1 MIDNCVKLNKFLF
14 FYVSRL
20 LIFSFFSFFSI
31 TVASAKT
38 APNSFA
44 DLAAKLSPSVVNI
57 STTTIIEQSSKEM
70 PSFPPGSPF
79 EDFFKQFEKPGQNKK
94 RKAQALGS
102 GFIIDKAGYVITNNH
117 VIDNAEKIMVTLYD
131 DTSFEASV
139 VGKDPKTDLALLK
152 IIPKKVV
159 LTEVNFGNSDKL
171 RVGDWVMAI
180 GNPFGFGGSVT
191 AGIVSARGRGLS
203 GPYDDYIQTD
213 ASINKGNSG
222 GPLFDMDGKVVGINT
237 AIFSQSGGS
246 VGIGFAVSSNLAKQV
261 TDQLKTFG
269 RTKRGW
275 LGVLIQEISKEIAES
290 LGMESAKGA
299 LVSAATEDGP
309 AYKAGVKTG
318 DVILK
323 FNGIDISAM
332 KELPKV
338 VAGTP
343 VGKSVPLVI
352 WRAGKKLTLK
362 VVLGELELAEKEN
375 LIRLNDNSVPGKSK
389 TFDKLGF
396 LGEELNDKN
405 KKKYKLLDMQ
415 SGILISSVK
424 PNSPAEK
431 AGLFAGMVIIRVG
444 QIEVKS
450 LKVIDDAIKNAV
462 KQNRK
467 AILLLV
473 KIEKGTRF
481 VALELK

>member
-1 MIDNCVKLNKFLF
+1 MIDNCVKLNNFLL

-20 LIFSFFSFFSI
+20 LIFSFFSFISI

-44 DLAAKLSPSVVNI
+44 DLAEKLSPSVVNI

-102 GFIIDKAGYVITNNH
+102 GFIIDKEGYVITNNH
-117 VIDNAEKIMVTLYD
+117 VIDNAEKITVTLYD
-131 DTSFEASV
+131 DTSFEATV

-352 WRAGKKLTLK
+352 WRAGKELTLK

-375 LIRLNDNSVPGKSK
+375 LIGLNDNGVPGKSK

-405 KKKYKLLDMQ
+405 KKKYKLLDVK

-431 AGLFAGMVIIRVG
+431 AGLSAGMVIIRVG

-473 KIEKGTRF
+473 KIEKETRF
-481 VALELK
+481 VALQLK